1 MEGSANVDSKCL
13 TPVAFFSRFAAFLT
27 VCVPKTKMR
36 QHGCRS
42 ALLYQDYPDQHYSKD
57 SVRLKREFKDRPIK
71 KALIGF
77 VSAKAIPKR
86 KVGRECGE
94 QRNTQH

>member
-1 MEGSANVDSKCL
+1 MPYTG
-13 TPVAFFSRFAAFLT
+13 AFSSEFATVLT

-42 ALLYQDYPDQHYSKD
+42 ALLYQDYPDRHYSKN
-57 SVRLKREFKDRPIK
+57 SVRLKREFKDGRIK

-77 VSAKAIPKR
+77 VSAKAIPKQ
-86 KVGRECGE
+86 KVGRECQE
-94 QRNTQH
+94 PRNTQH